1 MVGLWT
7 CLRGDAWVKE
17 TIALAVPPLG
27 DYFFQRSIALK
38 NIWPFRLHRPSP
50 HCPVLTPCSLFLCM

>member
-27 DYFFQRSIALK
+27 DYFSSKTL
-38 NIWPFRLHRPSP
+38 PFKYRPIRLNRPSP